1 MEQVKRYDSSN
12 IDGTMEESEQGGYVD
27 ASDYD
32 RLAADHARCMQDA
45 LAMAR
50 CVIMLCEA
58 NAKTDYASYAEAQ
71 RVLETWKED

>member
-1 MEQVKRYDSSN
+1 MDRYWVPMWVVECGVQREGCVSMV
-12 IDGTMEESEQGGYVD
+12 T
-27 ASDYD
+27 
-32 RLAADHARCMQDA
+32 AADHARCMQDA